1 MKNRAL
7 KYTIAFGVIG
17 LIIAIL
23 IAYVERNTVAT
34 FQKNLPYISL
44 GDNIKNRVTQAHLW
58 FEELMAGDAS
68 LNFERDILTV
78 FASSKEVLQTAYDGK
93 ENELGKFGKSNDEE
107 TQVIIKE
114 SIISLD
120 KLLATAKE
128 RWKFKQQHVTTATEP
143 VLDSTGAVIVT
154 AAVSTGEE
162 AGGELDQEFDAN
174 YQSFQKKMDELIVH
188 INASVKSDVTY
199 IDTLS
204 WISIISLIVA
214 FVFLCVLLYRLQSGS
229 DKMVTENNT
238 RLEEQSKDVS
248 ALTGFVES
256 ISAGDYT
263 VEIEKLAD
271 ESLSNTLITMRNKL
285 RNNAEDDRK
294 RNWSTTGLAQIG
306 EILRT
311 STTSTEELF
320 DNIIKFVVKYTK
332 SNQGGLFILNEDNG
346 TDKTLDLVACYAFE
360 RKKFLKK
367 NVAIGEG
374 LVGQCFMEGARI
386 YLLEVPQEYISITSG
401 LGSSN
406 PNALL
411 LVPLK
416 VNERIYGVIELAT
429 FGQYQEYEIDL
440 VEKLA
445 ESIASTI
452 STVRANEST
461 RILLER
467 TQQQAEEMRAQEEEM
482 RQNMEEL
489 EATQEEM
496 RRKEKHIQSM
506 LDDEKLR
513 NEVSQKNRKVL
524 MELTKNRDVQSGNW
538 NAALEKIT
546 STICNQLQ
554 VSRCS
559 VWSLSDL
566 KNRLKNEK
574 LHILRDRTF
583 ESGNELLAKDY
594 PGYFEALTRED
605 VIVAN
610 DALTNAA
617 TREFADG
624 YFNSL
629 DITSLLDVPFFNDG
643 RIAGVICC
651 EQQHQQKQWT
661 EEDIEFLKS
670 CADLV
675 TVAFNTMKINTMID
689 SLNGAQETLQTII
702 DNIPRAVFWKDKELR
717 FQGCNRIFANV
728 AGMRS
733 HKDLVGHTDFDM
745 PWKDHAEAYRT
756 DDLAVMN
763 SRKSRLDL
771 EEKNVNSNGEI
782 SWVLTSKVPVMN
794 QHGEVVA
801 VLGMFEDIT
810 ERKRKEADIESKLNE
825 LEQLKKMLES
835 RTN

>member
-1 MKNRAL
+1 M
-7 KYTIAFGVIG
+7 
-17 LIIAIL
+17 
-23 IAYVERNTVAT
+23 
-34 FQKNLPYISL
+34 
-44 GDNIKNRVTQAHLW
+44 
-58 FEELMAGDAS
+58 
-68 LNFERDILTV
+68 
-78 FASSKEVLQTAYDGK
+78 
-93 ENELGKFGKSNDEE
+93 
-107 TQVIIKE
+107 
-114 SIISLD
+114 
-120 KLLATAKE
+120 
-128 RWKFKQQHVTTATEP
+128 
-143 VLDSTGAVIVT
+143 
-154 AAVSTGEE
+154 
-162 AGGELDQEFDAN
+162 
-174 YQSFQKKMDELIVH
+174 
-188 INASVKSDVTY
+188 
-199 IDTLS
+199 
-204 WISIISLIVA
+204 
-214 FVFLCVLLYRLQSGS
+214 
-229 DKMVTENNT
+229 
-238 RLEEQSKDVS
+238 
-248 ALTGFVES
+248 
-256 ISAGDYT
+256 
-263 VEIEKLAD
+263 
-271 ESLSNTLITMRNKL
+271 
-285 RNNAEDDRK
+285 
-294 RNWSTTGLAQIG
+294 
-306 EILRT
+306 
-311 STTSTEELF
+311 
-320 DNIIKFVVKYTK
+320 
-332 SNQGGLFILNEDNG
+332 
-346 TDKTLDLVACYAFE
+346 
-360 RKKFLKK
+360 
-367 NVAIGEG
+367 
-374 LVGQCFMEGARI
+374 
-386 YLLEVPQEYISITSG
+386 
-401 LGSSN
+401 
-406 PNALL
+406 
-411 LVPLK
+411 
-416 VNERIYGVIELAT
+416 
-429 FGQYQEYEIDL
+429 
-440 VEKLA
+440 
-445 ESIASTI
+445 
-452 STVRANEST
+452 
-461 RILLER
+461 
-467 TQQQAEEMRAQEEEM
+467 
-482 RQNMEEL
+482 
-489 EATQEEM
+489 
-496 RRKEKHIQSM
+496 
-506 LDDEKLR
+506 
-513 NEVSQKNRKVL
+513 
-524 MELTKNRDVQSGNW
+524 
-538 NAALEKIT
+538 
-546 STICNQLQ
+546 
-554 VSRCS
+554 
-559 VWSLSDL
+559 
-566 KNRLKNEK
+566 
-574 LHILRDRTF
+574 LRDRTF

>member
-1 MKNRAL
+1 M
-7 KYTIAFGVIG
+7 
-17 LIIAIL
+17 
-23 IAYVERNTVAT
+23 
-34 FQKNLPYISL
+34 
-44 GDNIKNRVTQAHLW
+44 
-58 FEELMAGDAS
+58 
-68 LNFERDILTV
+68 
-78 FASSKEVLQTAYDGK
+78 
-93 ENELGKFGKSNDEE
+93 
-107 TQVIIKE
+107 
-114 SIISLD
+114 
-120 KLLATAKE
+120 E

>member
-1 MKNRAL
+1 
-7 KYTIAFGVIG
+7 
-17 LIIAIL
+17 
-23 IAYVERNTVAT
+23 
-34 FQKNLPYISL
+34 
-44 GDNIKNRVTQAHLW
+44 
-58 FEELMAGDAS
+58 
-68 LNFERDILTV
+68 
-78 FASSKEVLQTAYDGK
+78 
-93 ENELGKFGKSNDEE
+93 
-107 TQVIIKE
+107 
-114 SIISLD
+114 
-120 KLLATAKE
+120 
-128 RWKFKQQHVTTATEP
+128 
-143 VLDSTGAVIVT
+143 
-154 AAVSTGEE
+154 
-162 AGGELDQEFDAN
+162 
-174 YQSFQKKMDELIVH
+174 
-188 INASVKSDVTY
+188 
-199 IDTLS
+199 
-204 WISIISLIVA
+204 
-214 FVFLCVLLYRLQSGS
+214 
-229 DKMVTENNT
+229 
-238 RLEEQSKDVS
+238 
-248 ALTGFVES
+248 
-256 ISAGDYT
+256 
-263 VEIEKLAD
+263 
-271 ESLSNTLITMRNKL
+271 MRNKL